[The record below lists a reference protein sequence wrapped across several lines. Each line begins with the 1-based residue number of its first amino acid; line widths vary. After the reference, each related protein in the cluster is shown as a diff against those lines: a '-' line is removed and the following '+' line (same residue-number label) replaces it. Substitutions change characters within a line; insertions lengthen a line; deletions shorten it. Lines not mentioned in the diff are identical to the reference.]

1 MFQKVQRSFINV
13 PPPLSNKTD
22 ASSHVYDETI
32 TVNYQE
38 KTGQVQKKTPHEN
51 DKTDNTQNTR

>member
-1 MFQKVQRSFINV
+1 MFQKVQRSFINA
-13 PPPLSNKTD
+13 PPLSNKTD
-22 ASSHVYDETI
+22 ASSHEYDETI

-38 KTGQVQKKTPHEN
+38 KKGQVQKKAPHEN

>member
-13 PPPLSNKTD
+13 PPLSNKTD

-38 KTGQVQKKTPHEN
+38 KTGQVQKKAPHEN

>member
-1 MFQKVQRSFINV
+1 M
-13 PPPLSNKTD
+13 PPLSNKTD
-22 ASSHVYDETI
+22 ASSHEYDETI

>member
-1 MFQKVQRSFINV
+1 MS
-13 PPPLSNKTD
+13 PPLSNKTD
-22 ASSHVYDETI
+22 ASTHVYDETI

-38 KTGQVQKKTPHEN
+38 KTGQVQKKAPHEN

>member
-13 PPPLSNKTD
+13 PLLSNKTD

-38 KTGQVQKKTPHEN
+38 KTGQVQKKAPHEN
-51 DKTDNTQNTR
+51 DETDNTQNTR